1 MRQAIGCSVTFSG
14 NFLAVWGMPMSP
26 VQPSLDPK
34 PAPGDRPTSRKRLR
48 RIATGPAMRSYPPV
62 EAVQRAIE
70 ILRIVNQL
78 RVASVKDIFSA
89 TGFPKPTIVRM
100 LETLIADGYVARD
113 DMCNGYRVTSRVQE
127 LNAGYG
133 SVSLVIEASRPW
145 LIDLTQRMKWPCG
158 ISTREGNSLVLQF
171 STAAI
176 SPWSYPY
183 TRVGANMDLIG
194 TASGRV
200 YLAFTNDDEREA
212 MLAAYTGDIAAFG
225 VDSLSQLTTI
235 IQRVRR
241 DGYAIRDRNMAPL
254 RTLSIAMPIRVEGR
268 VLAVSS
274 ISFYRSAVTDE
285 RLRDEVLNPLRTVT
299 TRIEETISMIRSSG
313 REQIG

>member
-1 MRQAIGCSVTFSG
+1 
-14 NFLAVWGMPMSP
+14 MSP
-26 VQPSLDPK
+26 VQPSRDPQ
-34 PAPGDRPTSRKRLR
+34 PTGAERPTSRKRLR

-145 LIDLTQRMKWPCG
+145 LIDLTQRLKWPCG

-183 TRVGANMDLIG
+183 TRVGAHMDIMG

-200 YLAFTNDDEREA
+200 YLAFCGDEERESILESYVSNPA
-212 MLAAYTGDIAAFG
+212 HAGLEHA
-225 VDSLSQLTTI
+225 VDLEGLL
-235 IQRVRR
+235 QRTRR
-241 DGYAIRDRNMAPL
+241 DGYALRDRNLAPL
-254 RTLSIAMPIRVEGR
+254 RTLSLAMPIRVDGR

-274 ISFYRSAVTDE
+274 ISFYRSAVTDDRVRE
-285 RLRDEVLNPLRTVT
+285 QVLNPLRTVT
-299 TRIEETISMIRSSG
+299 TRIEETISMIRASG

>member
-1 MRQAIGCSVTFSG
+1 
-14 NFLAVWGMPMSP
+14 MSP
-26 VQPSLDPK
+26 VQPSRESVA
-34 PAPGDRPTSRKRLR
+34 APIERPSSRKRLR

-133 SVSLVIEASRPW
+133 SVSLVIEAARPW
-145 LIDLTQRMKWPCG
+145 LIDLTQRLNWTTG

-183 TRVGANMDLIG
+183 TRVGGVMDFVA
-194 TASGRV
+194 TASGRA
-200 YLAFTNDDEREA
+200 YLAFCTDEERESA
-212 MLAAYTGDIAAFG
+212 LAHRAATANAGNDNIGDLDA
-225 VDSLSQLTTI
+225 LL
-235 IQRVRR
+235 QRVRR
-241 DGYAIRDRNMAPL
+241 DGYAIRDRNIAPL
-254 RTLSIAMPIRVEGR
+254 RTLSLAMPIRVDGR

-274 ISFYRSAVTDE
+274 ISFYRSAVPED
-285 RLRDEVLNPLRTVT
+285 RLRDQVLVPLRTVT
-299 TRIEETISMIRSSG
+299 TRIEETISMIRASG

>member
-1 MRQAIGCSVTFSG
+1 MERA
-14 NFLAVWGMPMSP
+14 MSP
-26 VQPSLDPK
+26 VQPSRDPT
-34 PAPGDRPTSRKRLR
+34 PAPGERPTSRKRLR

-62 EAVQRAIE
+62 EAVQRALE

-145 LIDLTQRMKWPCG
+145 LIDLTQRLKWPCG
-158 ISTREGNSLVLQF
+158 ISTREGNTLMLQF

-183 TRVGANMDLIG
+183 TRVGAVMDLLG

-200 YLAFTNDDEREA
+200 YLAFCTDEERESI
-212 MLAAYTGDIAAFG
+212 LAHYNNGPVRANLDLENASDIDG
-225 VDSLSQLTTI
+225 LL
-235 IQRVRR
+235 QRVRK
-241 DGYAIRDRNMAPL
+241 DGYALRDRNLAPL
-254 RTLSIAMPIRVEGR
+254 RTLSLAMPIRVDNR
-268 VLAVSS
+268 ILAVSS
-274 ISFYRSAVTDE
+274 ISFYRSAVSEDRVRE
-285 RLRDEVLNPLRTVT
+285 QVLQPLRLVT
-299 TRIEETISMIRSSG
+299 TRIEETIAMIRASG

>member
-1 MRQAIGCSVTFSG
+1 
-14 NFLAVWGMPMSP
+14 
-26 VQPSLDPK
+26 
-34 PAPGDRPTSRKRLR
+34 
-48 RIATGPAMRSYPPV
+48 MRSYPPV

-145 LIDLTQRMKWPCG
+145 LIDLTQRLKWPCG

-183 TRVGANMDLIG
+183 TRVGALMDVMG

-200 YLAFTNDDEREA
+200 YLAFCTDEERESI
-212 MLAAYTGDIAAFG
+212 LEHYTSNPAHQG
-225 VDSLSQLTTI
+225 LEHTI
-235 IQRVRR
+235 DLEGLLQRVRR
-241 DGYAIRDRNMAPL
+241 DGYALRDRNLAPL
-254 RTLSIAMPIRVEGR
+254 RTLSLAMPIRVDGR

-274 ISFYRSAVTDE
+274 ISFYRSAVSDDRVRE
-285 RLRDEVLNPLRTVT
+285 QVLQPLRTVT
-299 TRIEETISMIRSSG
+299 TRIEETIAMIRASG